1 MSRSTA
7 RAILIPLASVA
18 IVFAVWA
25 LIIRVFDV
33 DSFVAPSPAE
43 ALGAVRADWDILGPL
58 ALKTLAE
65 TVYGFAAG
73 AALGFILAVL
83 MSQSRNVRDLVYPVL
98 VGSQAV
104 PIIAI
109 AAPLVIL
116 LGFGIL
122 PKIVIVAWI
131 VFFPVAVSVLDG
143 LARVDGDLLAL
154 ARAMG
159 GSRWRVF
166 RVIRLPAT
174 VGPLF
179 SGLKIGATY
188 AVTGAV
194 IGELVASTGGSLAGY
209 QRQAN
214 SSLDT
219 AAVWG
224 STLLMTAIGIGWFL
238 LVIGLERL
246 ATPWRTRS
254 TRRRLGFGA
263 SRRTTTDPGDA
274 P

>member
-1 MSRSTA
+1 MSRGALRTV
-7 RAILIPLASVA
+7 LIPVASVA
-18 IVFAVWA
+18 LVVAVWA
-25 LIIRVFDV
+25 LIIRAFDV
-33 DSFVAPSPAE
+33 APFVAPSPLE
-43 ALGAVRADWDILGPL
+43 ALEAVRADWDVLAPL
-58 ALKTLAE
+58 ALRTLEE
-65 TVYGFAAG
+65 TAYGFVAG
-73 AALGFILAVL
+73 AALGFLLAILMA
-83 MSQSRNVRDLVYPVL
+83 QSRVVRELVYPIL

-122 PKIVIVAWI
+122 PKIAIVMWI

-159 GSRWRVF
+159 GRRLRVF
-166 RVIRLPAT
+166 LVIRLPAT

-194 IGELVASTGGSLAGY
+194 IGELVASTGASLAGY
-209 QRQAN
+209 QRTAN

-238 LVIGLERL
+238 LVVGLERL

-263 SRRTTTDPGDA
+263 SRAADRPGDA

>member
-1 MSRSTA
+1 MSRASA
-7 RAILIPLASVA
+7 RTILLPLASVML
-18 IVFAVWA
+18 VVAVWA
-25 LIIRVFDV
+25 LIIRLFDV
-33 DSFVAPSPAE
+33 DPFVAPSPGE
-43 ALGAVRADWDILGPL
+43 ALGAVRADWSILWPL
-58 ALKTLAE
+58 ALQTLEE
-65 TVYGFAAG
+65 TIYGFVAG
-73 AALGFILAVL
+73 AVLGFVLAVG
-83 MSQSRNVRDLVYPVL
+83 MAQTRIVRDLVYPVL

-122 PKIVIVAWI
+122 PKVVIVAWI

-143 LARVDGDLLAL
+143 FARVDPDLISL

-159 GSRWRVF
+159 GGRARTF
-166 RVIRLPAT
+166 PVIRLPAT

-194 IGELVASTGGSLAGY
+194 IGELVASTGSSLAGY

-238 LVIGLERL
+238 LVVGLERL

-254 TRRRLGFGA
+254 TRRRLGLGA
-263 SRRTTTDPGDA
+263 SRSTDHRPGDA